1 MARMTWGGSRPVQAP
16 RLKSLQVDSKFLVEV
31 PTLAGYGKRVVV
43 SARFGE
49 LDETPLARSPIV
61 SVVWQLRFENHP
73 ALVAPQTVLR
83 LQELLGGPTEF
94 GLMELPRLQLSM
106 QAAGPMPGDQIK
118 PVSGS
123 AGGGWR
129 LPALDGS
136 WQVTVE
142 STSLAVETTRYGTW
156 EIGFQPRLQRVIQAL
171 AQVGAPVIETR
182 LGLRFINV
190 IVGSVVGKPP
200 MSETSELAGLV
211 AAWMLGPL
219 TEERLHDSVE
229 ASQGRAAL
237 SFQHAKAV
245 LNHGIVTT
253 ETRELGYLVDI
264 DIFREGGRALQT
276 GEVLTVS
283 DELHTEAL
291 GLFQA
296 SLTPAAL
303 KAMGSSAEDR
313 GR

>member
-1 MARMTWGGSRPVQAP
+1 
-16 RLKSLQVDSKFLVEV
+16 LVEV
-31 PTLAGYGKRVVV
+31 PALAGYGKGVVV

-73 ALVAPQTVLR
+73 DLVAPQTVLH
-83 LQELLGGPTEF
+83 LQELLGGAAQF
-94 GLMELPRLQLSM
+94 GLTQLPRLQVSM
-106 QAAGPMPGDQIK
+106 QAAGPVPGDQIK

-142 STSLAVETTRYGTW
+142 ATSLAVEATRYGTW
-156 EIGFQPRLQRVIQAL
+156 ERDFQPRLQRVVKAL
-171 AQVGAPVIETR
+171 AEVGAPVIETR
-182 LGLRFINV
+182 LGLRFVNV

-200 MSETSELAGLV
+200 MSETGELAGLV
-211 AAWMLGPL
+211 AAWLLGPL
-219 TEERLHDSVE
+219 AEERLRDSVE
-229 ASQGRAAL
+229 ASQGRTTF
-237 SFQHAKAV
+237 SFERARAV

-253 ETRELGYLVDI
+253 ENRELGYLVDI
-264 DIFREGGRALQT
+264 DIFREGGRALRT
-276 GEVLTVS
+276 EEVLTAS
-283 DELHTEAL
+283 AELHAEAL
-291 GLFQA
+291 GLFQK
-296 SLTPAAL
+296 SFTPAAL
-303 KAMGSSAEDR
+303 KAMGSSSAEDR